1 VRGEILMA
9 SELSKYGKI
18 IGYEEIERLKD
29 QARRLKGI
37 TLLHVNSTGTGGGVA
52 EILKSLV
59 PLFRDLG
66 ISCEWKVIRGTEEF
80 FRITKSLHNS
90 VQGMGGESRLTRDMA
105 KEYQRVNRENA
116 KRLGLGADVVVVHD
130 IQPLPLVEAKSTNK
144 WVWRCHIDL
153 SRPER
158 EVWEFLHPY
167 VASYDATIFSVPEFR
182 QALSI
187 PQYIIAP
194 SIDPLSEKNR
204 DLSPQKVRGILQKF
218 RIPKGRPTLLQVSRF
233 DPSKDPL
240 GVIEAYRIL
249 KERMDCQLV
258 LAGGGAEDDPEGSKI
273 LAKVMEEARDDPD
286 IHILDLPPTSFLE
299 INALQ
304 RGADVIIQKSLK
316 EGFGLTVTE
325 ALWKEKAV
333 VGGKVGGIKLQIRD
347 GENGFLVSS
356 VGEAAQRVEYLF
368 KNPSQAEKMGKAGR
382 KLVREKFLI
391 ARHLK
396 DYLNLVSEITS
407 S

>member
-1 VRGEILMA
+1 MA
-9 SELSKYGKI
+9 SELSKYEKI

-66 ISCEWKVIRGTEEF
+66 ISCEWKVIRGTKEF

-90 VQGMGGESRLTRDMA
+90 VQGVGGKSRLTRDMA

-130 IQPLPLVEAKSTNK
+130 IQPLPLVEAKGTNK

-158 EVWEFLHPY
+158 EVWEFLHSY

-194 SIDPLSEKNR
+194 SIDPLSDKNR
-204 DLSPQKVRGILQKF
+204 DLSPQKVRELYQKF

-240 GVIEAYRIL
+240 GVIEVYRIL

-273 LAKVMEEARDDPD
+273 LAQVMEEARDDPD

-368 KNPSQAEKMGKAGR
+368 KNPSQAQKMGKAGK

>member
-1 VRGEILMA
+1 MV
-9 SELSKYGKI
+9 SELSKYEKI
-18 IGYEEIERLKD
+18 IGYEEIERLRN
-29 QARRLKGI
+29 QARGLKGI

-59 PLFRDLG
+59 PLFRGLG

-80 FRITKSLHNS
+80 FRITKSFHNS
-90 VQGMGGESRLTRDMA
+90 LQGVGGKSHLTRDMA
-105 KEYQRVNRENA
+105 KEYQRINRENA

-130 IQPLPLVEAKSTNK
+130 IQPLPLVEAKGRNK

-153 SRPER
+153 SRPDP

-204 DLSPQKVRGILQKF
+204 DLSPQKVREFYQKF
-218 RIPKGRPTLLQVSRF
+218 RIPMGGPTLLQVSRF

-249 KERMDCQLV
+249 KERIDCQLV

-273 LAKVMEEARDDPD
+273 LAKVMEEARDDPH

-368 KNPSQAEKMGKAGR
+368 KNPSQAQKMGKAGR

-391 ARHLK
+391 TRHLK

-407 S
+407 R

>member
-1 VRGEILMA
+1 MA
-9 SELSKYGKI
+9 SELSKYEKI
-18 IGYEEIERLKD
+18 IGYQEIERLKD

-37 TLLHVNSTGTGGGVA
+37 TLLHVNSTSTGGGVA

-66 ISCEWKVIRGTEEF
+66 ISCEWKVIRGTKEF

-90 VQGMGGESRLTRDMA
+90 VQGVGGKSRLTRDMA

-130 IQPLPLVEAKSTNK
+130 IQPLPLVEAKGTNK

-158 EVWEFLHPY
+158 EVWEFLHSY

-194 SIDPLSEKNR
+194 SIDPLSDKNR
-204 DLSPQKVRGILQKF
+204 DLSPQKVRELYQKF

-240 GVIEAYRIL
+240 GVIEVYRIL

-273 LAKVMEEARDDPD
+273 LAQVMEEKRDDPD

-368 KNPSQAEKMGKAGR
+368 KNPSQAQKMGKAGK

>member
-1 VRGEILMA
+1 MA
-9 SELSKYGKI
+9 SELSKYEKI

-37 TLLHVNSTGTGGGVA
+37 TLLHVNSTDTGGGVA

-59 PLFRDLG
+59 PLFRGLG
-66 ISCEWKVIRGTEEF
+66 ISCEWKVIRGTKEF

-90 VQGMGGESRLTRDMA
+90 VQGVGGKSRLTRDMA

-130 IQPLPLVEAKSTNK
+130 IQPLPLVEAKGRNK

-158 EVWEFLHPY
+158 EVWEFLHSY

-194 SIDPLSEKNR
+194 SIDPLSDKNR
-204 DLSPQKVRGILQKF
+204 DLSPQKVRELYQKF
-218 RIPKGRPTLLQVSRF
+218 RIPKGRATLLQVSRF

-240 GVIEAYRIL
+240 GVIEVYRIL

-273 LAKVMEEARDDPD
+273 LAQVMEETRDDPD

-368 KNPSQAEKMGKAGR
+368 KNPSQAQKMGKAGK

>member
-1 VRGEILMA
+1 MA
-9 SELSKYGKI
+9 SELSKYEKI

-66 ISCEWKVIRGTEEF
+66 ISCEWKVIRGTKEF

-90 VQGMGGESRLTRDMA
+90 VQGVGGKSRLTRDMA

-130 IQPLPLVEAKSTNK
+130 IQPLPLVEAKGRNK

-158 EVWEFLHPY
+158 EVWEFLHSY

-204 DLSPQKVRGILQKF
+204 DLSPQKVRELYQKF

-273 LAKVMEEARDDPD
+273 LAQVMEETRDDPD

-368 KNPSQAEKMGKAGR
+368 KNPSQAQKMGKAGK

>member
-1 VRGEILMA
+1 MV
-9 SELSKYGKI
+9 SELSKYEKI
-18 IGYEEIERLKD
+18 IGYEEIEKLRN

-37 TLLHVNSTGTGGGVA
+37 TLLHVNSTDTGGGVA

-59 PLFRDLG
+59 PLFRGLG
-66 ISCEWKVIRGTEEF
+66 ISCEWKVIRGTKEF
-80 FRITKSLHNS
+80 FRITKSFHNS
-90 VQGMGGESRLTRDMA
+90 LQGVGDKFRLTRDMA

-116 KRLGLGADVVVVHD
+116 KRLGLGADVVVIHD
-130 IQPLPLVEAKSTNK
+130 IQPLPLVEVKGRNK

-194 SIDPLSEKNR
+194 SIDPLSDKNR
-204 DLSPQKVRGILQKF
+204 DLSPQKVRELYRKF
-218 RIPKGRPTLLQVSRF
+218 RIPMGGVTLLQVSRF

-240 GVIEAYRIL
+240 GVIEAYRML

-273 LAKVMEEARDDPD
+273 LTKVMEEARDDPD

-347 GENGFLVSS
+347 GETGFLVSS
-356 VGEAAQRVEYLF
+356 VGEAAQSVEYLF
-368 KNPSQAEKMGKAGR
+368 KNPSQAQKMGKSGK

-391 ARHLK
+391 TRHLK
-396 DYLNLVSEITS
+396 DYLNLLNKITS

>member
-1 VRGEILMA
+1 MA
-9 SELSKYGKI
+9 SELSKYEKI

-52 EILKSLV
+52 EILKSLM

-66 ISCEWKVIRGTEEF
+66 ISCEWKVIRGTKEF

-90 VQGMGGESRLTRDMA
+90 VQGVGGKSRLTRDMA

-130 IQPLPLVEAKSTNK
+130 IQPLPLVEAKGINK

-204 DLSPQKVRGILQKF
+204 DLSPQKVRELYQKF

-273 LAKVMEEARDDPD
+273 LAQVMEEARGDPD

-368 KNPSQAEKMGKAGR
+368 KNPSQAQKMGKAGK

>member
-1 VRGEILMA
+1 MA
-9 SELSKYGKI
+9 SELFKYEKI

-66 ISCEWKVIRGTEEF
+66 ISCEWKVIRGTKEF

-90 VQGMGGESRLTRDMA
+90 VQGVGGKSCLTRDMA

-130 IQPLPLVEAKSTNK
+130 IQPLPLVEAKGTNK

-158 EVWEFLHPY
+158 EVWEFLHSY

-194 SIDPLSEKNR
+194 SIDPLSDKNR
-204 DLSPQKVRGILQKF
+204 DLSPQKVRELYQKF
-218 RIPKGRPTLLQVSRF
+218 RIPMGGPTLLQVSRF

-249 KERMDCQLV
+249 KQRIDCQLV

-273 LAKVMEEARDDPD
+273 LAKVMEETRDDPH

-368 KNPSQAEKMGKAGR
+368 KNPSQAQKMGKAGK

>member
-1 VRGEILMA
+1 MA
-9 SELSKYGKI
+9 SELSKYEKI

-66 ISCEWKVIRGTEEF
+66 ISCEWKVIRGTKEF

-90 VQGMGGESRLTRDMA
+90 LQGMGGKSRLTRDMA

-130 IQPLPLVEAKSTNK
+130 IQPLPLVEAKGTNK

-158 EVWEFLHPY
+158 EVWEFLHSY

-194 SIDPLSEKNR
+194 SIDPLSDKNR
-204 DLSPQKVRGILQKF
+204 DLSPQKVRELYQKF

-273 LAKVMEEARDDPD
+273 LAKVMEETRDDPD

-356 VGEAAQRVEYLF
+356 VGEAAQRVEYLL
-368 KNPSQAEKMGKAGR
+368 KNPSQAQKMGKAGK

>member
-1 VRGEILMA
+1 
-9 SELSKYGKI
+9 
-18 IGYEEIERLKD
+18 
-29 QARRLKGI
+29 
-37 TLLHVNSTGTGGGVA
+37 
-52 EILKSLV
+52 
-59 PLFRDLG
+59 
-66 ISCEWKVIRGTEEF
+66 
-80 FRITKSLHNS
+80 
-90 VQGMGGESRLTRDMA
+90 
-105 KEYQRVNRENA
+105 
-116 KRLGLGADVVVVHD
+116 
-130 IQPLPLVEAKSTNK
+130 
-144 WVWRCHIDL
+144 
-153 SRPER
+153 
-158 EVWEFLHPY
+158 
-167 VASYDATIFSVPEFR
+167 
-182 QALSI
+182 
-187 PQYIIAP
+187 
-194 SIDPLSEKNR
+194 
-204 DLSPQKVRGILQKF
+204 
-218 RIPKGRPTLLQVSRF
+218 LLQVSRF

-240 GVIEAYRIL
+240 GVIEVYRIL

-273 LAKVMEEARDDPD
+273 LAKVMEETRDDPH

-368 KNPSQAEKMGKAGR
+368 KNPSQAQKMGKAGK

>member
-1 VRGEILMA
+1 MA
-9 SELSKYGKI
+9 SELSKYEKI

-66 ISCEWKVIRGTEEF
+66 ISCEWKVIRGTKEF

-90 VQGMGGESRLTRDMA
+90 VQGVGGKSRLTRDMA

-130 IQPLPLVEAKSTNK
+130 IQPLPLVEAKGRNK

-158 EVWEFLHPY
+158 EVWEFLHSY

-194 SIDPLSEKNR
+194 SIDPLSDKNR
-204 DLSPQKVRGILQKF
+204 DLSPQKVRELYQKF
-218 RIPKGRPTLLQVSRF
+218 RIPEGRLTLLQVSRF

-273 LAKVMEEARDDPD
+273 LAQVMEEKRDDPD

-368 KNPSQAEKMGKAGR
+368 KNPSQAQKMGKAGK

>member
-1 VRGEILMA
+1 MA
-9 SELSKYGKI
+9 SELSKYEKI

-66 ISCEWKVIRGTEEF
+66 ISCEWKVIRGTKEF

-90 VQGMGGESRLTRDMA
+90 VQGVGGKSRLTRDMA

-130 IQPLPLVEAKSTNK
+130 IQPLPLVEAKGTNK

-158 EVWEFLHPY
+158 EVWEFLHSY

-204 DLSPQKVRGILQKF
+204 DLSPQKVRELYQKF

-240 GVIEAYRIL
+240 GVIEVYRIL

-273 LAKVMEEARDDPD
+273 LAQVMEEKRDDPD

-368 KNPSQAEKMGKAGR
+368 KNPSQAQKMGKAGK

-407 S
+407 C

>member
-1 VRGEILMA
+1 MA
-9 SELSKYGKI
+9 SELSKYEKI

-66 ISCEWKVIRGTEEF
+66 ISCEWKVIRGTKEF

-90 VQGMGGESRLTRDMA
+90 VQGMGGKSRLTRDMA

-130 IQPLPLVEAKSTNK
+130 IQPLPLVEAKGRNK

-158 EVWEFLHPY
+158 EVWEFLHSY

-194 SIDPLSEKNR
+194 SIDPLSDKNR
-204 DLSPQKVRGILQKF
+204 DLSPQKVRELYQKF

-240 GVIEAYRIL
+240 GVIEVYRIL

-273 LAKVMEEARDDPD
+273 LAQVMEEKRDDPD

-368 KNPSQAEKMGKAGR
+368 KNPSQAQKMGKAGK

>member
-1 VRGEILMA
+1 MA

-66 ISCEWKVIRGTEEF
+66 ISCEWKVIRGTKEF
-80 FRITKSLHNS
+80 FRITKSFHNS
-90 VQGMGGESRLTRDMA
+90 VQGVGVKSRLTRDMA
-105 KEYQRVNRENA
+105 KEYQRINRENA

-130 IQPLPLVEAKSTNK
+130 IQPLPLVEAKGTNK

-158 EVWEFLHPY
+158 EVWEFLHSY

-204 DLSPQKVRGILQKF
+204 DLSPQKVRELYQKF

-273 LAKVMEEARDDPD
+273 LAQVMEEARDDPD

-368 KNPSQAEKMGKAGR
+368 KNPSQAQKMGKAGK

>member
-1 VRGEILMA
+1 MA
-9 SELSKYGKI
+9 SELSKYEKI

-66 ISCEWKVIRGTEEF
+66 IACEWKVIRGTKEF

-90 VQGMGGESRLTRDMA
+90 VQGVGGKSRLTRDMA

-130 IQPLPLVEAKSTNK
+130 IQPLPLVEAKGTNK

-153 SRPER
+153 SRPEP
-158 EVWEFLHPY
+158 EVWEFLHSY

-204 DLSPQKVRGILQKF
+204 DLSPQKVRELYQKF

-273 LAKVMEEARDDPD
+273 LAKVMEETRDDPD

-368 KNPSQAEKMGKAGR
+368 KNPSQAQKMGKAGK

-391 ARHLK
+391 PRHLK

>member
-1 VRGEILMA
+1 MA
-9 SELSKYGKI
+9 SELSKYEKI

-66 ISCEWKVIRGTEEF
+66 ISCEWKVIRGTKEF

-90 VQGMGGESRLTRDMA
+90 VQGVGGKSRLTRDMA

-130 IQPLPLVEAKSTNK
+130 IQPLPLVEAKGRNK

-158 EVWEFLHPY
+158 EVWEFLHSY

-204 DLSPQKVRGILQKF
+204 DLSPQKVRELYQKF

-273 LAKVMEEARDDPD
+273 LAQVMEEKRDDPD

-368 KNPSQAEKMGKAGR
+368 KNPSQAQKMGKAGK

>member
-1 VRGEILMA
+1 MA
-9 SELSKYGKI
+9 SELSKYEKI

-66 ISCEWKVIRGTEEF
+66 ISCEWKVIRGTKEF

-90 VQGMGGESRLTRDMA
+90 VQGVGGKSRLTRDMA

-130 IQPLPLVEAKSTNK
+130 IQPLPLVEAKGRNK

-158 EVWEFLHPY
+158 EVWEFLHSY

-194 SIDPLSEKNR
+194 SIDPLSDKNR
-204 DLSPQKVRGILQKF
+204 DLSPQKVRELYQKF
-218 RIPKGRPTLLQVSRF
+218 RIPKDRPTLLQVSRF

-273 LAKVMEEARDDPD
+273 LAQVMEETRDDPD

-368 KNPSQAEKMGKAGR
+368 KNPSQAQKMGKAGK

>member
-1 VRGEILMA
+1 MA
-9 SELSKYGKI
+9 SELSKYEKI

-66 ISCEWKVIRGTEEF
+66 ISCEWKVIRGTKEF

-90 VQGMGGESRLTRDMA
+90 VQGVGGKSRLTRDMA

-130 IQPLPLVEAKSTNK
+130 IQPLPLVEAKGRNK

-158 EVWEFLHPY
+158 EVWEFLHSY

-194 SIDPLSEKNR
+194 SIDPLSDKNR
-204 DLSPQKVRGILQKF
+204 DLSPQKVRELYQKF
-218 RIPKGRPTLLQVSRF
+218 RIPEGRLTLLQVSRF

-273 LAKVMEEARDDPD
+273 LAQVMEEKRDDPH

-368 KNPSQAEKMGKAGR
+368 KNPSQAQKMGKAGK

>member
-1 VRGEILMA
+1 MA
-9 SELSKYGKI
+9 SELSKYEKI

-66 ISCEWKVIRGTEEF
+66 ISCEWKVIRGTKEF

-90 VQGMGGESRLTRDMA
+90 VQGVGGKSRLTRDMA

-130 IQPLPLVEAKSTNK
+130 IQPLPLVEAKGTNK

-158 EVWEFLHPY
+158 EVWEFLHSY

-194 SIDPLSEKNR
+194 SIDPLSDKNR
-204 DLSPQKVRGILQKF
+204 DLSPQKVRELYQKF
-218 RIPKGRPTLLQVSRF
+218 RIPKGRATLLQVSRF

-240 GVIEAYRIL
+240 GVIEVYRIL

-273 LAKVMEEARDDPD
+273 LAQVMEEARDDPD

-368 KNPSQAEKMGKAGR
+368 KNPSQAQKMGKAGK

>member
-1 VRGEILMA
+1 MA
-9 SELSKYGKI
+9 SELSKYEKI
-18 IGYEEIERLKD
+18 IGYQEIERLKD

-66 ISCEWKVIRGTEEF
+66 ISCEWKVIRGTKEF

-90 VQGMGGESRLTRDMA
+90 LQGMGGKSRLTRDMA

-130 IQPLPLVEAKSTNK
+130 IQPLPLVEAKGRNK

-158 EVWEFLHPY
+158 EVWEFLHSY

-194 SIDPLSEKNR
+194 SIDPLSDKNR
-204 DLSPQKVRGILQKF
+204 DLSPQKVRELYQKF

-240 GVIEAYRIL
+240 GVIEVYRIL

-273 LAKVMEEARDDPD
+273 LAQVMEEKRDDPD

-304 RGADVIIQKSLK
+304 RGTDVIIQKSLK

-368 KNPSQAEKMGKAGR
+368 KNPSQAQKMGKAGK

>member
-1 VRGEILMA
+1 MA
-9 SELSKYGKI
+9 SELSKYEKI

-37 TLLHVNSTGTGGGVA
+37 TLLHVNSTGIGGGVA

-66 ISCEWKVIRGTEEF
+66 ISCEWKVIRGTKEF

-90 VQGMGGESRLTRDMA
+90 VQGVGGKSRLTRDMA
-105 KEYQRVNRENA
+105 KEYQGVNRENA

-130 IQPLPLVEAKSTNK
+130 IQPLPLVEAKGRNK

-194 SIDPLSEKNR
+194 SIDPLSDKNR
-204 DLSPQKVRGILQKF
+204 DLSPQKVRELYQKF
-218 RIPKGRPTLLQVSRF
+218 RIPEGRPTLLQVSRF

-273 LAKVMEEARDDPD
+273 LAQVMEEARDDPD

-368 KNPSQAEKMGKAGR
+368 
-382 KLVREKFLI
+382 
-391 ARHLK
+391 
-396 DYLNLVSEITS
+396 
-407 S
+407 

>member
-1 VRGEILMA
+1 MA
-9 SELSKYGKI
+9 SELSKYEKI

-66 ISCEWKVIRGTEEF
+66 ISCGWKVIRGTKEF

-90 VQGMGGESRLTRDMA
+90 VQGMGGKSRLTRDMA

-158 EVWEFLHPY
+158 EVWEFLHSY

-204 DLSPQKVRGILQKF
+204 DLSPQKVRELYQKF
-218 RIPKGRPTLLQVSRF
+218 RIPKDRPTLLQVSRF

-240 GVIEAYRIL
+240 GVIEVYRIL

-273 LAKVMEEARDDPD
+273 LAKVMEETRDDPH

-368 KNPSQAEKMGKAGR
+368 KNPSQAQKMGKAGK
-382 KLVREKFLI
+382 KLVQEKFLI